1 MQQTHSAAFN
11 VIFSQWRRKPFLFPP
26 NHDAF
31 LAAPATMRVDGNT
44 VRLNCPQPLRDAG
57 FAVAEALFDVDV
69 ALDVPDSST
78 LFRKL
83 CATAAP
89 NFTQER
95 KNMVA
100 FSYGVCSSPKRQ
112 LMYGSAAGEG
122 YAA

>member
-1 MQQTHSAAFN
+1 MRCSSNGGEGRFCSHQTTTPSL
-11 VIFSQWRRKPFLFPP
+11 QL
-26 NHDAF
+26 
-31 LAAPATMRVDGNT
+31 PATVRVDGNT
-44 VRLNCPQPLRDAG
+44 VQLHCPRPLRDAG
-57 FAVAEALFDVDV
+57 FAVTEALFDVDV
-69 ALDVPDSST
+69 ALEVPDAST

-95 KNMVA
+95 RNMVA
-100 FSYGVCSSPKRQ
+100 FSYGVRSSKRQ

>member
-1 MQQTHSAAFN
+1 MEAKAVSTPT
-11 VIFSQWRRKPFLFPP
+11 KPTPSSKL
-26 NHDAF
+26 
-31 LAAPATMRVDGNT
+31 PATMRVDGNT
-44 VRLNCPQPLRDAG
+44 VQLNCPQPLRDAG

-69 ALDVPDSST
+69 ALDVPGASA

-100 FSYGVCSSPKRQ
+100 FSYGVRSSPKRQ

>member
-1 MQQTHSAAFN
+1 
-11 VIFSQWRRKPFLFPP
+11 
-26 NHDAF
+26 
-31 LAAPATMRVDGNT
+31 MRVDGNT
-44 VRLNCPQPLRDAG
+44 VQFNCPQPLRDAG
-57 FAVAEALFDVDV
+57 FAVAGASFDVDV
-69 ALDVPDSST
+69 ALDRPDAST

-100 FSYGVCSSPKRQ
+100 LSYGVRSSPRRQ

-122 YAA
+122 YAARVITEFIRLGARKGIFALLCHVIG

>member
-1 MQQTHSAAFN
+1 
-11 VIFSQWRRKPFLFPP
+11 
-26 NHDAF
+26 
-31 LAAPATMRVDGNT
+31 MRVDGKT
-44 VRLNCPQPLRDAG
+44 VQLNCPQSLRNAG
-57 FAVAEALFDVDV
+57 FAVTEALFDVDE
-69 ALDVPDSST
+69 ALDRPDACT

-100 FSYGVCSSPKRQ
+100 FSYGVRSSPKRQ

>member
-1 MQQTHSAAFN
+1 MRCSSNGGEGRFCSHQTTTPS
-11 VIFSQWRRKPFLFPP
+11 SQL
-26 NHDAF
+26 
-31 LAAPATMRVDGNT
+31 PATVRVDGNT
-44 VRLNCPQPLRDAG
+44 VQLHCPQPLRDAG
-57 FAVAEALFDVDV
+57 FAVTEALFDVDV
-69 ALDVPDSST
+69 ALEVPDAST

-100 FSYGVCSSPKRQ
+100 FSYGVRSSKRQ

>member
-1 MQQTHSAAFN
+1 MEAKAVSTPTKP
-11 VIFSQWRRKPFLFPP
+11 RRRPRSSP
-26 NHDAF
+26 
-31 LAAPATMRVDGNT
+31 RQCRRCNT
-44 VRLNCPQPLRDAG
+44 AQLNRPQPLRDAG
-57 FAVAEALFDVDV
+57 FAVAEASFDVDV
-69 ALDVPDSST
+69 ALDVPDAST

-89 NFTQER
+89 NLTYER

-100 FSYGVCSSPKRQ
+100 FSYGVRSSPKRQ